1 MKIVFFLLLLTFSK
15 ILSSQ
20 VAGDLDS
27 TFNTDGMVTT
37 SFDPLRAA
45 AADITIQTDG
55 KIIAAG
61 QSYDDL
67 GDFALVRYNI
77 DGSLDTSFDEDGKV
91 TTMISFF
98 NDYSASVT
106 LQPDG
111 KIIAA
116 GTVYFVA
123 DGSNADFG
131 LVRYFSNGAID
142 SSFGI
147 NGIVTTDL
155 SSSDYIHSIKMQSD
169 GKIIVVG
176 MSGNNPEYFFTL
188 LRYNNSG
195 DLDTTF
201 GIDGIVTINVGDD
214 IEYATELS
222 ILPDG
227 SIIVSGSA
235 YIDGYKRFCA
245 VKLNSEGNVDPLFGI
260 DGIIITSFSA
270 GDQSSANSVIIQ
282 PDNRII
288 AGGYTIQGSNYK
300 FALARYNTDGT
311 LDTTFS
317 GDGKVTTNLG
327 ASNET
332 IEDLIL
338 QTDGKIVAA
347 GSIFTGGHYVFA
359 LVRYYANGIIDS
371 SFNNDGIVTTFFPG
385 AIDNQCNSAALQTDG
400 KIVLGGSSSS
410 IGTNSFGLARYIS
423 ESCIPITFYADIDED
438 GYGNL
443 LQDSTSCNLPFGYV
457 TDSTDCNDANN
468 LINPFSIEI
477 CNNIDDNC
485 NVEVDESLATQ
496 ILYIDQDG
504 DSYGNV
510 LVDTV
515 TCFLAIPGYV
525 PDSTD
530 CDDSNPLIYPGAIE
544 ILDGIDNNCN
554 KVIDEGFNS
563 IDILSGSA
571 IIIFPNP
578 ANDKIILSIDN
589 QSNINS
595 SSNISIYDLSGKNI
609 LQIEIKSSETEID
622 VSQFVAGIY
631 FVKIFVNGNN
641 FIQPLI
647 IE

>member
-1 MKIVFFLLLLTFSK
+1 MLH
-15 ILSSQ
+15 
-20 VAGDLDS
+20 GLD
-27 TFNTDGMVTT
+27 FY
-37 SFDPLRAA
+37 P
-45 AADITIQTDG
+45 
-55 KIIAAG
+55 
-61 QSYDDL
+61 
-67 GDFALVRYNI
+67 
-77 DGSLDTSFDEDGKV
+77 SL
-91 TTMISFF
+91 
-98 NDYSASVT
+98 
-106 LQPDG
+106 
-111 KIIAA
+111 
-116 GTVYFVA
+116 
-123 DGSNADFG
+123 
-131 LVRYFSNGAID
+131 
-142 SSFGI
+142 
-147 NGIVTTDL
+147 
-155 SSSDYIHSIKMQSD
+155 H
-169 GKIIVVG
+169 
-176 MSGNNPEYFFTL
+176 
-188 LRYNNSG
+188 
-195 DLDTTF
+195 
-201 GIDGIVTINVGDD
+201 
-214 IEYATELS
+214 
-222 ILPDG
+222 
-227 SIIVSGSA
+227 
-235 YIDGYKRFCA
+235 
-245 VKLNSEGNVDPLFGI
+245 
-260 DGIIITSFSA
+260 
-270 GDQSSANSVIIQ
+270 
-282 PDNRII
+282 
-288 AGGYTIQGSNYK
+288 
-300 FALARYNTDGT
+300 
-311 LDTTFS
+311 
-317 GDGKVTTNLG
+317 
-327 ASNET
+327 
-332 IEDLIL
+332 
-338 QTDGKIVAA
+338 
-347 GSIFTGGHYVFA
+347 FTGGHYVFA